1 MIERVKDGI
10 QTGYAALSKEQLLVL
25 SIILLP
31 IVILGLYTYLILTDR
46 YESHASIYITE
57 EQQKSSPLD
66 LEMFGA
72 KNLGSRDILVL
83 KTFID
88 SQVMMK
94 QLDKDLNLLDHFAS
108 DHADFFS
115 RLPSNAPIEE
125 AYDHY
130 LSRIITRFDDEA
142 QLLEISV
149 QTFDKDF
156 SKQVLDRIMLHSQT
170 FVDELN
176 DKVQTSSLLFY
187 EQAVKDSE
195 AGMIEVRKKLTDFQ
209 RKNAIFS
216 TEMASKSI
224 AGTISG
230 LEANLAKKQAELRSR
245 VNVLNETAPT
255 VLRIRAEI
263 AGLREQIVKE
273 TARLASGDAGS
284 LSQLDST
291 FKEIE
296 LEIESKAARYQSNLQ
311 AYEKARQDAARQF
324 RFLTIV
330 SAPTIAESSLFPDR
344 IYIMVTGSII
354 VIALYFMVSISLSV
368 VREHG

>member
-1 MIERVKDGI
+1 MIERVKDSI
-10 QTGYAALSKEQLLVL
+10 QTGYAALSKEQLLIL

-31 IVILGLYTYLILTDR
+31 IVILWLYTYLILTDR
-46 YESHASIYITE
+46 YESHASVYITE
-57 EQQKSSPLD
+57 EQQKSSSLD

-72 KNLGSRDILVL
+72 TSLGSRDILVL

-115 RLPSNAPIEE
+115 RLPSDAPIEV
-125 AYDHY
+125 AYGHY
-130 LSRIITRFDDEA
+130 LSRIITTYNEEA

-156 SKQVLDRIMLHSQT
+156 SKKVLDRIMLHSQT

-176 DKVQTSSLLFY
+176 DKIQTSSLLFY
-187 EQAVKDSE
+187 EKAVKESE
-195 AGMIEVRKKLTDFQ
+195 ADMIKVRKKLTDFQ
-209 RKNAIFS
+209 RENSIFS
-216 TEMASKSI
+216 TEIASKTI

-230 LEANLAKKQAELRSR
+230 LEANLARKQAELRSR
-245 VNVLNETAPT
+245 ISVLNENAPT
-255 VLRIRAEI
+255 VLRIKAEI
-263 AGLREQIVKE
+263 EALREQIAKE
-273 TARLASGDAGS
+273 TARLASGDEGA

-311 AYEKARQDAARQF
+311 AYEKARLDAARQF
-324 RFLTIV
+324 RFLTVV
-330 SAPTIAESSLFPDR
+330 SAPTIAEKSLFPDR
-344 IYIMVTGSII
+344 LYIMITGSII

-368 VREHG
+368 VRERA